1 MLNFGGT
8 MPGLLAPLLG
18 FAIDRVGWVP
28 TLASGSV
35 FALVGAGLWLFVRL
49 EGAAGAHQ
57 ATGVGIA
64 T

>member
-8 MPGLLAPLLG
+8 MPGLLAPLVG

-35 FALVGAGLWLFVRL
+35 FAVVGAGLWLFVRL
-49 EGAAGAHQ
+49 EG
-57 ATGVGIA
+57 TGGK
-64 T
+64 TR

>member
-49 EGAAGAHQ
+49 EGVAGASQ
-57 ATGVGIA
+57 PTGAGTA
-64 T
+64 A